1 MFQTRSPRR
10 RADNGRRAQLISAA
24 RAVIAREGVAAAT
37 TRRITEEAGLPHG
50 AFHYWF
56 AGKEELFEQEQLF
69 EELVAESLRDITDS
83 AAARAADTASG
94 ADASLGDLLRAA
106 FDVVERDEQ
115 VRPGYQLAGYELT
128 ALALRTP
135 ALRDLARRQYQA
147 YRDTAAAI
155 TAPWMAGRRVDL
167 PGGSDALNHL
177 IAVLFEGLA
186 LAWLADPDGTDPDE
200 LFTLIDAL
208 VDRHTTRLHARDAR
222 SPATS
227 DLPAVVP
234 GNTDATG

>member
-1 MFQTRSPRR
+1 MTGTRSPQR

-24 RAVIAREGVAAAT
+24 RAVIAREGVTAAT

-56 AGKEELFEQEQLF
+56 AGKEELLQQEQLF
-69 EELVAESLRDITDS
+69 EELVAESLRDMTDS

-94 ADASLGDLLRAA
+94 AEASLGDLLRAA

-155 TAPWMAGRRVDL
+155 TAPWVAGRRVDL
-167 PGGSDALNHL
+167 PGGPDALNQL
-177 IAVLFEGLA
+177 IAILFDGLV

-200 LFTLIDAL
+200 MFTIIDAL
-208 VDRHTTRLHARDAR
+208 ADRHTTRLDAPGA
-222 SPATS
+222 PAT
-227 DLPAVVP
+227 DPI
-234 GNTDATG
+234 

>member
-1 MFQTRSPRR
+1 MTGTRSPQR

-24 RAVIAREGVAAAT
+24 RTVIAREGVAAAT

-56 AGKEELFEQEQLF
+56 AGKEELLQQEQLF
-69 EELVAESLRDITDS
+69 EELVAESLRDMTDS

-94 ADASLGDLLRAA
+94 AEASLGDLLRAA

-155 TAPWMAGRRVDL
+155 TAPWVAGRRVDL
-167 PGGSDALNHL
+167 PGGPDALNQL
-177 IAVLFEGLA
+177 IAILFDGLV

-200 LFTLIDAL
+200 MFTIIDAL
-208 VDRHTTRLHARDAR
+208 ADRHTTRLDGRGAR
-222 SPATS
+222 SPVPS
-227 DLPAVVP
+227 DLPAAAP
-234 GNTDATG
+234 GNTGAPG

>member
-10 RADNGRRAQLISAA
+10 RDDNGRRAQLISAA

-56 AGKEELFEQEQLF
+56 AGKEELL
-69 EELVAESLRDITDS
+69 EELVAETLRDLTDS
-83 AAARAADTASG
+83 AAAHAAGTASK
-94 ADASLGDLLRAA
+94 ADASLRDLLRAA
-106 FDVVERDEQ
+106 FDVVEHDEQ
-115 VRPGYQLAGYELT
+115 TQPGYHLAGYELT

-147 YRDTAAAI
+147 YRDAAAAI

-167 PGGSDALNHL
+167 PGGPDALNHL
-177 IAVLFEGLA
+177 IAVLFNGLI
-186 LAWLADPDGTDPDE
+186 LGWLADPDGTDPDE
-200 LFTLIDAL
+200 MFTLIGAL
-208 VDRHTTRLHARDAR
+208 VDGHTTRVDARDAR
-222 SPATS
+222 PPVPS
-227 DLPAVVP
+227 DLPAAVP
-234 GNTDATG
+234 GNTGATG

>member
-1 MFQTRSPRR
+1 MSDTRSPQR
-10 RADNGRRAQLISAA
+10 RADTHRRAQLISAA

-56 AGKEELFEQEQLF
+56 AGKEELLQQEQLF
-69 EELVAESLRDITDS
+69 EELVAESLRDMTDS

-94 ADASLGDLLRAA
+94 AEASLGDLLRAA
-106 FDVVERDEQ
+106 FDVVEQDEQ

-155 TAPWMAGRRVDL
+155 TAPWMADRRVDL
-167 PGGSDALNHL
+167 PGGPDALNQL
-177 IAVLFEGLA
+177 IAVLFDGLA
-186 LAWLADPDGTDPDE
+186 LAWLADSDGIDPDE
-200 LFTLIDAL
+200 MFTLIDAL
-208 VDRHTTRLHARDAR
+208 VDRHTTRLDAPDAQ
-222 SPATS
+222 SPVSS
-227 DLPAVVP
+227 DLLTAGP
-234 GNTDATG
+234 GNTGATG

>member
-10 RADNGRRAQLISAA
+10 RADTGRRAQLISAA

-69 EELVAESLRDITDS
+69 EELVADSLRDITDS
-83 AAARAADTASG
+83 AAARAAEATSG
-94 ADASLGDLLRAA
+94 AEASLGGLLRAA

-115 VRPGYQLAGYELT
+115 ARPGLRLAGYELT

-167 PGGSDALNHL
+167 PGGPDALNHL
-177 IAVLFEGLA
+177 LAVLLNGLA
-186 LAWLADPDGTDPDE
+186 LAWLADPDGTDPGE

-208 VDRHTTRLHARDAR
+208 VDRHTTPLDTRDAT
-222 SPATS
+222 SPVPS
-227 DLPAVVP
+227 DLPAAVP
-234 GNTDATG
+234 GNTRATG

>member
-24 RAVIAREGVAAAT
+24 RAVVAREGVAAAT

-56 AGKEELFEQEQLF
+56 AGKEELFETEQLF
-69 EELVAESLRDITDS
+69 EELVAEPLRDITDS
-83 AAARAADTASG
+83 AAARATEATSG
-94 ADASLGDLLRAA
+94 AEASLGDLLRAA

-115 VRPGYQLAGYELT
+115 ARPGLHLAGYELT

-135 ALRDLARRQYQA
+135 ALRDLARRQHQA

-155 TAPWMAGRRVDL
+155 TAPWMAGRRVDP
-167 PGGSDALNHL
+167 PGGPDALNHL
-177 IAVLFEGLA
+177 IAVLFDGLV
-186 LAWLADPDGTDPDE
+186 LAWLADPDGNDPGE
-200 LFTLIDAL
+200 MFTLIDAL
-208 VDRHTTRLHARDAR
+208 LDRHTTRLDARDAR
-222 SPATS
+222 SPVAS
-227 DLPAVVP
+227 DLPAAVP
-234 GNTDATG
+234 GNTSATG

>member
-10 RADNGRRAQLISAA
+10 RDDNGRRAQLISAA

-186 LAWLADPDGTDPDE
+186 LAWLADPDGTDPGE
-200 LFTLIDAL
+200 LFTLIGAL
-208 VDRHTTRLHARDAR
+208 VDGHTTRLDARDAR

>member
-1 MFQTRSPRR
+1 MSQARSPQR

-37 TRRITEEAGLPHG
+37 TRRITEQAGLPHG

-69 EELVAESLRDITDS
+69 EELIAESLRDMTD
-83 AAARAADTASG
+83 AAARAAEAASG
-94 ADASLGDLLRAA
+94 AEASLGDLLRAA

-115 VRPGYQLAGYELT
+115 VRPGYQLAGYEMT

-135 ALRDLARRQYQA
+135 ALGDLARRQYQA
-147 YRDTAAAI
+147 YRDTAAAV

-167 PGGSDALNHL
+167 PGGPDALNHL
-177 IAVLFEGLA
+177 IAVLFDGLT
-186 LAWLADPDGTDPDE
+186 LAWLADPARTDPDE
-200 LFTLIDAL
+200 MFTLIDAL
-208 VDRHTTRLHARDAR
+208 LERHTTRLDAPGAR
-222 SPATS
+222 SPVPS
-227 DLPAVVP
+227 DLPAAVP
-234 GNTDATG
+234 GNTGPTG

>member
-56 AGKEELFEQEQLF
+56 AGKEELLQQEQLF
-69 EELVAESLRDITDS
+69 EELVAESLRDMTDT
-83 AAARAADTASG
+83 AAQAADAASG
-94 ADASLGDLLRAA
+94 AGASLGDLLRAA

-115 VRPGYQLAGYELT
+115 VHPGYQLAGYELT

-177 IAVLFEGLA
+177 IAVLFNGLI
-186 LAWLADPDGTDPDE
+186 LGWLADPDGTDPDE
-200 LFTLIDAL
+200 MFTLIGAL
-208 VDRHTTRLHARDAR
+208 VDD
-222 SPATS
+222 
-227 DLPAVVP
+227 
-234 GNTDATG
+234 

>member
-1 MFQTRSPRR
+1 MTGTRSPQR
-10 RADNGRRAQLISAA
+10 RADTGRRAQLISAA
-24 RAVIAREGVAAAT
+24 RTVIAREGVAAAT

-94 ADASLGDLLRAA
+94 AEASLGDLLRAA

-177 IAVLFEGLA
+177 IAVLFEGA
-186 LAWLADPDGTDPDE
+186 DEGEQLAWLADPDGTDPGE
-200 LFTLIDAL
+200 LFTLIGAL
-208 VDRHTTRLHARDAR
+208 
-222 SPATS
+222 
-227 DLPAVVP
+227 
-234 GNTDATG
+234 

>member
-10 RADNGRRAQLISAA
+10 RTDNGRRAQLISAA

-50 AFHYWF
+50 TFHYWF

-94 ADASLGDLLRAA
+94 AEARLGDLLRAA
-106 FDVVERDEQ
+106 FDVVEHDEQ
-115 VRPGYQLAGYELT
+115 VRPGLQLAGYELT

-147 YRDTAAAI
+147 YRDAAAAI

-167 PGGSDALNHL
+167 PGGPDALNQL
-177 IAVLFEGLA
+177 IAVLFDGLV

-200 LFTLIDAL
+200 MFTLIDAL
-208 VDRHTTRLHARDAR
+208 VDRHTTHLDGRDAR
-222 SPATS
+222 PPVRS
-227 DLPAVVP
+227 DLPH
-234 GNTDATG
+234 

>member
-1 MFQTRSPRR
+1 MAHARSPQR

-69 EELVAESLRDITDS
+69 EELIAEALRDITDS

-94 ADASLGDLLRAA
+94 AEASLGDLLRAA
-106 FDVVERDEQ
+106 FDAVEHDEQ
-115 VRPGYQLAGYELT
+115 VRPGYQLAGYEMT

-147 YRDTAAAI
+147 YRDTAAAV

-167 PGGSDALNHL
+167 PGGPDALNHL
-177 IAVLFEGLA
+177 IAVLFDGLT
-186 LAWLADPDGTDPDE
+186 LAWLADPDRTDPDE
-200 LFTLIDAL
+200 MFTLIDAL
-208 VDRHTTRLHARDAR
+208 LERHTTRLDAPGAR
-222 SPATS
+222 SPVPS
-227 DLPAVVP
+227 DPPAAVP
-234 GNTDATG
+234 GNTGATG

>member
-1 MFQTRSPRR
+1 MSQARSPQR

-69 EELVAESLRDITDS
+69 EELIAESLRDITDS

-94 ADASLGDLLRAA
+94 AEASLGDLLRAA
-106 FDVVERDEQ
+106 FDAVEHDEQ
-115 VRPGYQLAGYELT
+115 VRPGYQLAGYEMT

-147 YRDTAAAI
+147 YRDTAAAV

-167 PGGSDALNHL
+167 PGGPDALNHL
-177 IAVLFEGLA
+177 IAVLFDGLT
-186 LAWLADPDGTDPDE
+186 LAWLADPDRTDPDE
-200 LFTLIDAL
+200 MFTLIDAL
-208 VDRHTTRLHARDAR
+208 VERHTTRLDAPGAR
-222 SPATS
+222 SPALS
-227 DLPAVVP
+227 DLPAAVP
-234 GNTDATG
+234 GNTGATG

>member
-1 MFQTRSPRR
+1 MADMRSPQR
-10 RADNGRRAQLISAA
+10 RADKGRRAQLISAA
-24 RAVIAREGVAAAT
+24 RAVMAREGVAAAT

-56 AGKEELFEQEQLF
+56 AGKEELFEEEQLF
-69 EELVAESLRDITDS
+69 EEVVAESLRDITD
-83 AAARAADTASG
+83 AARAAETARG
-94 ADASLGDLLRAA
+94 AAASLRDLLRAA

-115 VRPGYQLAGYELT
+115 VHPGLQLAGYELT

-155 TAPWMAGRRVDL
+155 TAPWVAGRRVDL
-167 PGGSDALNHL
+167 PGGPDALNQL
-177 IAVLFEGLA
+177 IAILFDGLV

-200 LFTLIDAL
+200 MFTIIDAL
-208 VDRHTTRLHARDAR
+208 ADRHTTRLDGRGAR
-222 SPATS
+222 SPVPS
-227 DLPAVVP
+227 DLPAAAP
-234 GNTDATG
+234 GNTGAPG

>member
-1 MFQTRSPRR
+1 MRSPQR
-10 RADNGRRAQLISAA
+10 RADKGRRAQLISAA
-24 RAVIAREGVAAAT
+24 RAVMAREGVAAAT

-56 AGKEELFEQEQLF
+56 AGKEELLQQEQLF
-69 EELVAESLRDITDS
+69 EELVAESLRDMTDS

-155 TAPWMAGRRVDL
+155 TAPWVAGRRVDL
-167 PGGSDALNHL
+167 PGGPDALNQL
-177 IAVLFEGLA
+177 IAILFDGLV

-200 LFTLIDAL
+200 MFTIIDAL
-208 VDRHTTRLHARDAR
+208 ADRHTTRLDAPGA
-222 SPATS
+222 PAT
-227 DLPAVVP
+227 DPI
-234 GNTDATG
+234 

>member
-1 MFQTRSPRR
+1 MTGTRSPQR

-37 TRRITEEAGLPHG
+37 TRRIAEEAGLPHG

-56 AGKEELFEQEQLF
+56 AGKEELLQQEQLF
-69 EELVAESLRDITDS
+69 EELVAESLRDMTNS
-83 AAARAADTASG
+83 AATRAADTARG
-94 ADASLGDLLRAA
+94 AEASLGDLLGAA

-115 VRPGYQLAGYELT
+115 TRPGYQLAGYELT

-147 YRDTAAAI
+147 YRDAAAEV
-155 TAPWMAGRRVDL
+155 TASWIAGRRVDL
-167 PGGSDALNHL
+167 PGGPDALNHL
-177 IAVLFEGLA
+177 LAVFFDGLV

-208 VDRHTTRLHARDAR
+208 VDGHTTRPGARDAR
-222 SPATS
+222 PPVPS
-227 DLPAVVP
+227 DLPTAVP
-234 GNTDATG
+234 GNTGATG